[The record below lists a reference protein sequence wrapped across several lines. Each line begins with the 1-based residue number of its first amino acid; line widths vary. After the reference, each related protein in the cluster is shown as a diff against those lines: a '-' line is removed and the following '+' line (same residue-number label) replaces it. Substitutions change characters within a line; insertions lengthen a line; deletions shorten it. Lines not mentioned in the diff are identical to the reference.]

1 MKKNLEIAY
10 ILAYILFS
18 KHNAQIVDIVERDDY
33 FFVDFLSGK
42 KISKLD
48 FIVIEKEISS
58 FCNEKNKWQIEK
70 MEQKHFETNNFVKD
84 ELAKRPCDLMLQY
97 DNFFF
102 PFFQQNNKKLDFS
115 SSFFFTLDNVSG
127 VYWKGDAKNI
137 QLQEITGFAFSTQ
150 QELIKFTTELHE
162 KKETDHRKI
171 GQELE
176 LFTFNDLVG
185 KGLPIWLPNGTI
197 IKTQIENRVH
207 EILEKNDYQFVQT
220 PVLGSDNLY
229 KTSGH
234 WQHYRENMFP
244 PISIDDEKFVL
255 RPMTCPHH
263 MVIYLSKNHSYRDLP
278 FRIAEHAILH
288 RYEPTGSLI
297 GLERVRSMQL
307 VDTHVIIS
315 LEQITSEIKHCYKTI
330 KECLDCF
337 HIDFYSIDLSL
348 HDPRNKQKFFDNEE
362 MWNIAETTL
371 EKCCQQLEFNF
382 VKKIGEAA
390 FYGPKID
397 FQIKTVL
404 GHIVTISTIQLDF
417 LLPKKFNL
425 LYKDKSGNFSCPI
438 LIHGGIIGT
447 FERFLSILLE
457 QTKGVLPL
465 WLVPQ
470 QVVIIPINDV
480 HLEYCKKI
488 FNILKEQK
496 IRAFVDCS
504 NERIAKKIRNANIK
518 KIPYQIVIGDQEIK
532 NGLISYRC
540 YAKNTVNQCKISNLM
555 ELIENSCK

>member
-1 MKKNLEIAY
+1 MKTNLEIAY
-10 ILAYILFS
+10 ILAYVLFS
-18 KHNAQIVDIVERDDY
+18 KHDAQIVSVAEKNDY
-33 FFVDFLSGK
+33 FFVDFLSVK

-48 FIVIEKEISS
+48 FVEIEKEMLS
-58 FCNEKNKWQIEK
+58 FCKEKNKLQIKKIENNYFK
-70 MEQKHFETNNFVKD
+70 TNNFIKE
-84 ELAKRPCDLMLQY
+84 ELIKNPCDLMVHY
-97 DNFFF
+97 DNFSF
-102 PFFQQNNKKLDFS
+102 PFFQQNLKKLNFS
-115 SSFFFTLDNVSG
+115 NSFFFELNNVSG

-137 QLQEITGFAFSTQ
+137 QLQEITGFAFST
-150 QELIKFTTELHE
+150 
-162 KKETDHRKI
+162 KKELVEFKNKLSERKEIDHRKI

-176 LFTFNDLVG
+176 LFTFNDLIG

-207 EILEKNDYQFVQT
+207 EILQKNDYQFVQT
-220 PVLGSDNLY
+220 PILGSDTLY
-229 KTSGH
+229 KLSGH

-244 PISIDDEKFVL
+244 PIGVEEEKFVL

-263 MVIYLSKNHSYRDLP
+263 MIIYLSKNRSYRDLP

-288 RYEPTGSLI
+288 RYEPAGSLI

-315 LEQITSEIKHCYKTI
+315 PDLIASEIKHCYETI

-337 HIDFYSIDLSL
+337 HINFYSIDLSL
-348 HDPRNKQKFFDNEE
+348 HDPKNKHKFFDNEK
-362 MWNIAETTL
+362 MWNLAEKTL
-371 EKCCQQLEFNF
+371 EKCCHQLNFNF

-425 LYKDKSGNFSCPI
+425 LYKDKSGDFFCPI

-457 QTKGVLPL
+457 QTKGILPL
-465 WLVPQ
+465 WLTPQ
-470 QVVIIPINDV
+470 QVVIIPINDN
-480 HLEYCKKI
+480 HLEYCYKLSNK
-488 FNILKEQK
+488 LKEEK
-496 IRAFVDCS
+496 IRVFVDCS

-518 KIPYQIVIGDQEIK
+518 KIPYQIVIGDQEI
-532 NGLISYRC
+532 NGDLISYRC
-540 YAKNTVNQCKISNLM
+540 YGEIAVKQCKISTFID
-555 ELIENSCK
+555 LIKNCCK

>member
-1 MKKNLEIAY
+1 MKTNLEIAY

-18 KHNAQIVDIVERDDY
+18 KHGAKIANIEEKGDY
-33 FFVDFLSGK
+33 FFVSFLSEK

-48 FIVIEKEISS
+48 FPLIENEILS
-58 FCNEKNKWQIEK
+58 FYKNKNELQIKKLEEK
-70 MEQKHFETNNFVKD
+70 YFEKNNFVK
-84 ELAKRPCDLMLQY
+84 EKLINNSCDLMVNY
-97 DNFFF
+97 NDFFF
-102 PFFQQNNKKLDFS
+102 PFWQQNQKKLDFS
-115 SSFFFTLDNVSG
+115 LPFFFALDNISG

-137 QLQEITGFAFSTQ
+137 QLQEIVGFSFSTQ
-150 QELIKFTTELHE
+150 KELDDFKKELVE
-162 KKETDHRKI
+162 KKENDHRKI

-176 LFTFNDLVG
+176 LFTFNDLIG

-207 EILEKNDYQFVQT
+207 EILQKNDYQFVQT

-229 KTSGH
+229 KISGH

-244 PISIDDEKFVL
+244 PITIDEEKFIL

-263 MVIYLSKNHSYRDLP
+263 MVVYLSKNRSYRDLP

-307 VDTHVIIS
+307 VDTHVIAS
-315 LEQITSEIKHCYKTI
+315 LEQIVEEIKHCYETI
-330 KECLDCF
+330 KECLACF
-337 HIDFYSIDLSL
+337 HIDFYSVDLSL
-348 HDPRNKQKFFDNEE
+348 HDPKNKHKFFDDDE
-362 MWNIAETTL
+362 MWNITEKTL
-371 EKCCQQLEFNF
+371 EKCCQQLNFNF

-404 GHIVTISTIQLDF
+404 GHIITISTIQLDF
-417 LLPKKFNL
+417 LLPKRFNL
-425 LYKDKSGNFSCPI
+425 LYKDKNGGFSCPI

-465 WLVPQ
+465 WLAPQ
-470 QVVIIPINDV
+470 QVVIIPINDE
-480 HLEYCKKI
+480 HLEYCYKILNTLKK
-488 FNILKEQK
+488 QK

-504 NERIAKKIRNANIK
+504 DERIAKKIRNANIK

-532 NGLISYRC
+532 NNLVSYRC
-540 YAKNTVNQCKISNLM
+540 YGKIEVSQCEINR
-555 ELIENSCK
+555 LIKLIKDHCQ